1 MRRLPKRLLG
11 VLVALAVMVA
21 IDVAVSI
28 DRYGDGM
35 VSPWQAVEVNLLHD
49 TVQLEADNDGVLFL
63 TDHDWTGEELV
74 ELGCVETDRM
84 GTLGFYVAPDGR
96 TFSVNDLNEWCWLFR
111 LHRLKGATLEELGL
125 HA

>member
-1 MRRLPKRLLG
+1 MDYLTTRGL
-11 VLVALAVMVA
+11 VL
-21 IDVAVSI
+21 
-28 DRYGDGM
+28 RTTEYK
-35 VSPWQAVEVNLLHD
+35 
-49 TVQLEADNDGVLFL
+49 
-63 TDHDWTGEELV
+63 
-74 ELGCVETDRM
+74 ETDRM